1 MRFVIWSILH
11 SVFVAGWYSSLL
23 NSLYQTSTALANN
36 NNNLGEE
43 KERREEG
50 EVEGE
55 EVCEKKSPGMRL
67 TLQTTHCTVV

>member
-1 MRFVIWSILH
+1 M
-11 SVFVAGWYSSLL
+11 FVAGWYSSLL

-50 EVEGE
+50 EGEGE

-67 TLQTTHCTVV
+67 TVHTAGT

>member
-11 SVFVAGWYSSLL
+11 PVFVAGWYSSLL

>member
-1 MRFVIWSILH
+1 M
-11 SVFVAGWYSSLL
+11 FVAGWYSSLL

-50 EVEGE
+50 EGE

-67 TLQTTHCTVV
+67 TVH

>member
-1 MRFVIWSILH
+1 MK
-11 SVFVAGWYSSLL
+11 SVSVPGWYSSLL

-50 EVEGE
+50 E

-67 TLQTTHCTVV
+67 TLTVERQQTAL

>member
-1 MRFVIWSILH
+1 M
-11 SVFVAGWYSSLL
+11 
-23 NSLYQTSTALANN
+23 ANN

-50 EVEGE
+50 EGEGE

-67 TLQTTHCTVV
+67 TWSSNLNTVPGRYVEKYLGLD

>member
-1 MRFVIWSILH
+1 M
-11 SVFVAGWYSSLL
+11 FVAGWYSSLL

-50 EVEGE
+50 EGE
-55 EVCEKKSPGMRL
+55 EACEKKSPGMRL
-67 TLQTTHCTVV
+67 PVHTILQTTVLHTAL

>member
-1 MRFVIWSILH
+1 MK
-11 SVFVAGWYSSLL
+11 SVSLPGWYSSLL

-50 EVEGE
+50 E

-67 TLQTTHCTVV
+67 RLTVETTDLTLTST